1 MLDFRTETFLC
12 VCRHMNFTKAASE
25 LGITQPA
32 VSQHIHFLEKYYR
45 ARLFAMNGKKLSLT
59 EQGELLRRSLITIRD
74 DEALLRR
81 ELQEI
86 AGRTKPLSIGAT
98 MTVGEYL
105 LPLPLSRFIKAHPE
119 KTLKLTLENTS
130 KLQKL
135 LDSGKL
141 DVAVVEGHFPSEAYE
156 FQTWKRLRFIP
167 VASAS
172 HVFPPGELVLED
184 LFSETLLLREP
195 GSGTREI
202 LAQYLRQYS
211 YDVGRFSKVL
221 EITNM
226 RSICVLAEEDCGI
239 TFLYEAVA
247 EEALRRGTL
256 IRIPLKDFDI
266 SHNISFIWRRNSI
279 FAEEYRNFFREL
291 STPCQ

>member
-12 VCRHMNFTKAASE
+12 VCRHMNFTRAAGE

-32 VSQHIHFLEKYYR
+32 VSQHIHFLEEYYH

-59 EQGELLRRSLITIRD
+59 EQGEHLRRALTTIRD
-74 DEALLRR
+74 DEALLQK

-86 AGRTKPLSIGAT
+86 AGRTKPLAIGAT
-98 MTVGEYL
+98 MTVSEYL
-105 LPLPLSRFIKAHPE
+105 LPRPLSRFIKAHPE
-119 KTLKLTLENTS
+119 KSLKLILENTRR
-130 KLQKL
+130 LREL
-135 LDSGKL
+135 LDSGDL
-141 DVAVVEGHFPSEAYE
+141 DLAVVEGHFPSESYD
-156 FQTWKRLRFIP
+156 FRIWKRLRFIP
-167 VASAS
+167 VAAAS
-172 HVFPPGELVLED
+172 HRFPDRRLAMED

-202 LAQYLRQYS
+202 LARYLES
-211 YDVGRFSKVL
+211 CNYDVSHFSKVL

-226 RSICVLAEEDCGI
+226 HSIQVLAEEDCGI

-247 EEALRRGTL
+247 EEALQKGTL
-256 IRIPLKDFDI
+256 IRIPLQDFEL

-279 FAEEYRNFFREL
+279 FAEEYQNFFREL
-291 STPCQ
+291 S

>member
-32 VSQHIHFLEKYYR
+32 VSQHIHYLEDYYH

-59 EQGELLRRSLITIRD
+59 RQGEHLRRALITIRD
-74 DEALLRR
+74 DEALLRK

-86 AGRTKPLSIGAT
+86 AGRTKPLAIGAT

-119 KTLKLTLENTS
+119 KTLKLTLENTWI
-130 KLQKL
+130 LQKL
-135 LDSGKL
+135 LDSGEL
-141 DVAVVEGHFPSEAYE
+141 DVAVVEGHFPSGAYE
-156 FQTWKRLRFIP
+156 FRTWKRLRFIP
-167 VASAS
+167 VAAAG
-172 HVFPPGELVLED
+172 HPFPRRELTLED

-202 LAQYLRQYS
+202 LIQYLKQI
-211 YDVGRFSKVL
+211 GRAHV
-221 EITNM
+221 
-226 RSICVLAEEDCGI
+226 
-239 TFLYEAVA
+239 
-247 EEALRRGTL
+247 
-256 IRIPLKDFDI
+256 
-266 SHNISFIWRRNSI
+266 
-279 FAEEYRNFFREL
+279 
-291 STPCQ
+291 

>member
-12 VCRHMNFTKAASE
+12 ACRHMNFTKAAAE

-32 VSQHIHFLEKYYR
+32 VSQHIHYLEEYYR
-45 ARLFAMNGKKLSLT
+45 ARLFSMNGKKLSLT
-59 EQGELLRRSLITIRD
+59 EQGEHLQRALITIRD
-74 DEALLRR
+74 DEALLQKELR
-81 ELQEI
+81 EITL
-86 AGRTKPLSIGAT
+86 RSKPLAVGAT

-119 KTLKLTLENTS
+119 KSLRLVLENTR
-130 KLQKL
+130 KLREL
-135 LDSGKL
+135 LDSGDL
-141 DVAVVEGHFPSEAYE
+141 DVAVVEGHFPSDAYD
-156 FQTWKRLRFIP
+156 FRIWKRLRFIP

-172 HVFPPGELVLED
+172 HSFPPGELSIED
-184 LFSETLLLREP
+184 LFSETLLLRES

-202 LAQYLRQYS
+202 LTQYLEHYN
-211 YDVGRFSKVL
+211 YDLRRFSKVL

-226 RSICVLAEEDCGI
+226 HTIRVLTEENCGI

-247 EEALRRGTL
+247 EEGLRRGSL

-266 SHNISFIWRRNSI
+266 THNISFIWRRNSI
-279 FAEEYRNFFREL
+279 FAGEYQEFFREL
-291 STPCQ
+291 S